1 MDKTTFNP
9 ELGHPEIQEKIL
21 ASIRAG
27 RLPHAFLF
35 YGNEGSGKDALAIE
49 LAKLL
54 NCEKGPLHVCQKC
67 ASCRKIS
74 HLQHPDVKFVFPVPS
89 KTNVKVEE
97 IVENL
102 SEKASNPFR
111 RIGFRGKNSFIAIDT
126 VRELKR
132 EAKFKLYEGKKK
144 VFILS
149 EADRMRPEAANALL
163 KILEEPPDNLMLIL
177 TTSQIHR
184 ILPTI
189 RSRCQLVHFPL
200 LEGDLMLKIIHK
212 YQPDTPE
219 NLAGIIRLAAGN
231 VKLAFDFMQD
241 NILEKRDQAVEFLRK
256 IVIIEKSQELMK
268 KIEEITSSRDRR
280 KMQLMLYFMLTWFR
294 DVLHYQAKAD
304 EKERLINADIKESIE
319 KFTRAFPNTDFPL
332 IISTIENA
340 YQELGDPR
348 NLNPALIFLNLSIK
362 LYRLIR
368 NQSEK

>member
-1 MDKTTFNP
+1 MERTAFNP
-9 ELGHPEIQEKIL
+9 ELGHLEIQEKIL
-21 ASIRAG
+21 AAIRAG

-54 NCEKGPLHVCQKC
+54 NCQKGPLHVCQRC
-67 ASCRKIS
+67 PACQKIA
-74 HLQHPDVKFVFPVPS
+74 HLQHPDVNFVFPIPG
-89 KTNVKVEE
+89 KKNVKVEE
-97 IVENL
+97 IIENL
-102 SEKASNPFR
+102 AEKAANPFR
-111 RIGFRGKNSFIAIDT
+111 RIGFHGKNSFIAIDT

-144 VFILS
+144 VFIIS
-149 EADRMRPEAANALL
+149 DADQMQAPAANALL

-200 LEGDLMLKIIHK
+200 LEGDVILKIIHK
-212 YQPDTPE
+212 YQPETPA

-231 VKLAFDFMQD
+231 IKLAFDFMQD

-256 IVIIEKSQELMK
+256 IVVIEKSQELIKM
-268 KIEEITSSRDRR
+268 IEKITSDRDRR
-280 KMQLMLYFMLTWFR
+280 KMQLLLYFMLTWFR
-294 DVLHYQAKAD
+294 DVLHYHAKAA
-304 EKERLINADIKESIE
+304 EKEPLINADIEE
-319 KFTRAFPNTDFPL
+319 NVGKFARAYPNVDFPF
-332 IISTIENA
+332 IISTVENA

-348 NLNPALIFLNLSIK
+348 NLNPTLIFLNLSIK
-362 LYRLIR
+362 LYQLIR
-368 NQSEK
+368 NQS